1 LGLRSSKSNQPKY
14 AYAYANRGTVRH
26 KQGAIAD
33 WKKAASLYKAQG
45 NQKSYQDVV
54 EVLQALGVR

>member
-45 NQKSYQDVV
+45 NQKAYQNLI
-54 EVLQALGVR
+54 EYLQKRGVR